1 MLDWHTW
8 ETIPVPD
15 FPSLPRPIVPR
26 SQNLAARQIFPLHSH
41 PWNQFVYA
49 TAGTLMVTAADT
61 WHVITPEQGIW
72 LPTGVEHTTGA
83 LSGAEFRNLY
93 VADRPDLAMP
103 RQCTVLAVTPL
114 LRALIVELEAVN
126 RQEDDTYLDQLTALI
141 FAQLERQPVQHF
153 HLPWPASPLLQRL
166 CEALYAQ
173 PADNRSAEEWGREL
187 GASAR
192 TLARRFAREVGI
204 SLREWRHRLRLFL
217 ALEWLC
223 AGRPITGIA
232 LDLGYANPAAFT
244 YMFRQA
250 MGCSPT
256 EWRRRRQGKLA
267 SPDTGATETEGSTEE
282 EKAGAAEDTQP
293 GFPNRAKGKGA

>member
-26 SQNLAARQIFPLHSH
+26 SQNLAARQIFPRHSH

-93 VADRPDLAMP
+93 VADRPGLAMP

-114 LRALIVELEAVN
+114 LRALIVELEAVS
-126 RQEDDTYLDQLTALI
+126 RQEDETYLDQLTALI

-173 PADNRSAEEWGREL
+173 PADNRSAEDWGREL

-232 LDLGYANPAAFT
+232 LDLGYANPAAFA

-250 MGCSPT
+250 LGCSPT
-256 EWRRRRQGKLA
+256 EWRRRRQ
-267 SPDTGATETEGSTEE
+267 DGATHLEDGTSEGEEETEAEQDRT
-282 EKAGAAEDTQP
+282 AGDTQP
-293 GFPNRAKGKGA
+293 PTPDRAD